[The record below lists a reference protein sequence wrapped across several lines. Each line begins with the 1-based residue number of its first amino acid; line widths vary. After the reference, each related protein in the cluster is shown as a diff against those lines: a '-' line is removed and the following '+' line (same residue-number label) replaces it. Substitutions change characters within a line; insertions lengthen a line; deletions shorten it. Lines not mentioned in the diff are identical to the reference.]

1 MSALPSR
8 SSTLWH
14 RLCKVRSLTKSDS
27 SDPHGT
33 CTNRPSGIRDYNLLF
48 TVVPPKILTS
58 NSPSLSEEGDQSIL
72 LYVNLSATPNPL
84 RPGPAHPFC
93 RVKCPSQETVY
104 CVCTLFSQEGKSQKE
119 PDSKQ
124 YTAIFSFVSL
134 SLPSCSITFTAI
146 HLAET
151 NTYTRLLIQCC
162 KNPLK
167 LLFFRDFSKMC
178 LLVCPAQWHFQL
190 STSTL
195 YFYIYFFKTI

>member
-14 RLCKVRSLTKSDS
+14 RLCKVRSLTKLDS

-33 CTNRPSGIRDYNLLF
+33 RTNCPSGIKDYNLLL
-48 TVVPPKILTS
+48 TVVLPKILTS

-72 LYVNLSATPNPL
+72 LNVNLSATPNPL

-93 RVKCPSQETVY
+93 HVKCPSQETVY
-104 CVCTLFSQEGKSQKE
+104 CVCTLFPRKETAQKE
-119 PDSKQ
+119 PGSKQ
-124 YTAIFSFVSL
+124 YTVIFSFVSL

-146 HLAET
+146 HSAET
-151 NTYTRLLIQCC
+151 NTYTRLLIQCD

-178 LLVCPAQWHFQL
+178 LLMCPAQWHFQL

-195 YFYIYFFKTI
+195 YFYIFFFQTI

>member
-14 RLCKVRSLTKSDS
+14 RLCKVRSLTKLDS

-33 CTNRPSGIRDYNLLF
+33 RTNCPSGIRDYNLLL
-48 TVVPPKILTS
+48 TVVLPKILTS

-72 LYVNLSATPNPL
+72 LNVNLSATPNPL

-104 CVCTLFSQEGKSQKE
+104 CVCTLFPRKETAQKE
-119 PDSKQ
+119 PGSKQ
-124 YTAIFSFVSL
+124 YTVIFSFVSL
-134 SLPSCSITFTAI
+134 SQYHFHCHSFSRNKHIHQTAHI
-146 HLAET
+146 V
-151 NTYTRLLIQCC
+151 R
-162 KNPLK
+162 PLK

-178 LLVCPAQWHFQL
+178 LLMCPAQWHFQL

-195 YFYIYFFKTI
+195 YFYIFFFKTI